1 LSDGKRRVMQ
11 ISEITGMEGEVVQLQ
26 TIYEFVRTG
35 VDAQGV
41 VHGNLRATGIRPKF
55 LEHLR
60 LAGFDFDMEMFDPGK
75 VL

>member
-1 LSDGKRRVMQ
+1 
-11 ISEITGMEGEVVQLQ
+11 MEGEVVQLQ

-35 VDAQGV
+35 IDAQGA
-41 VHGNLRATGIRPKF
+41 VHGELRATGIRPKF

-60 LAGFDFDMEMFDPGK
+60 LAGFDFGIDMFDPAK